1 MTYPVNRNLIV
12 PYKHVTLKSQF
23 GQKAQ
28 NKQIT
33 SLSYPP
39 SIQLNLATQTKII
52 QGQDLGKIF
61 NKTRE
66 TLEKIAYDLNKP
78 DIQNVIT
85 KIKANVDNYIMTRNP
100 VELRDAEESLK
111 KLETDFSK
119 AFKDPSDELGYHKD
133 LEGVDKSLSDFC
145 KKLRRLAL
153 ARRIETYYNIS
164 GKSTKE
170 SNSNIEI
177 KAGGES
183 RVTVTKPIESELIF
197 RQSRELHDIESTEK
211 DDLIN
216 ESKQQLPKFFTD
228 AMPKLIRSFFP
239 RSEEGRLMPRQD
251 GLKEACL
258 LHFTLL
264 KNFEPEL
271 YELTFKLAKELSQG
285 SISNKEKPIMLI
297 PFAAYQGE
305 ERLATEM
312 LPALARQKI
321 DLSKCPIYI
330 FINGQSPAA
339 ISKLATNVQEAS
351 SSLSLRTNI
360 IEGVP
365 EKWGMGLKSI
375 PVNTAIM
382 AEVLST
388 RLNEDDS
395 DIPIVLFDSDILGFK
410 NDNALSDRKAIS
422 DSGTAIFTGLYQ
434 NDSTTMINSNVNYF
448 LIDRLAHRQFSLV
461 ISNYDMKTEEQSTDA
476 QKKEQMMP
484 DVLGGNSMYSTIL
497 YCLFG
502 GIKSHSVNEDQDFS
516 NLVVGQTYKIFEIE
530 NKTDAE
536 KNNLFHDATEHDYV
550 VCDGGAITRTV
561 DKNLPITMMFQTHD
575 HNSSSSNIRLN
586 AIDAEKAQE
595 INSTRIIEEIEI
607 ILLNAIARSN
617 QFINNNVNNS
627 NRDAATNEIFARK
640 LEKFSELFNAEIEAA
655 LPGEKT
661 TKLKL
666 EPINQDASKIPQ
678 IRISFNGQERIFDF
692 DLIKEKY
699 KEG

>member
-1 MTYPVNRNLIV
+1 MTYPINRNRIV
-12 PYKHVTLKSQF
+12 PYKHVALKSQF

-228 AMPKLIRSFFP
+228 AMPKFYTSP
-239 RSEEGRLMPRQD
+239 C
-251 GLKEACL
+251 LK
-258 LHFTLL
+258 
-264 KNFEPEL
+264 
-271 YELTFKLAKELSQG
+271 
-285 SISNKEKPIMLI
+285 I
-297 PFAAYQGE
+297 
-305 ERLATEM
+305 
-312 LPALARQKI
+312 
-321 DLSKCPIYI
+321 
-330 FINGQSPAA
+330 
-339 ISKLATNVQEAS
+339 
-351 SSLSLRTNI
+351 
-360 IEGVP
+360 
-365 EKWGMGLKSI
+365 
-375 PVNTAIM
+375 
-382 AEVLST
+382 
-388 RLNEDDS
+388 LN
-395 DIPIVLFDSDILGFK
+395 
-410 NDNALSDRKAIS
+410 
-422 DSGTAIFTGLYQ
+422 Q
-434 NDSTTMINSNVNYF
+434 NYMS
-448 LIDRLAHRQFSLV
+448 
-461 ISNYDMKTEEQSTDA
+461 
-476 QKKEQMMP
+476 
-484 DVLGGNSMYSTIL
+484 
-497 YCLFG
+497 
-502 GIKSHSVNEDQDFS
+502 
-516 NLVVGQTYKIFEIE
+516 
-530 NKTDAE
+530 
-536 KNNLFHDATEHDYV
+536 
-550 VCDGGAITRTV
+550 
-561 DKNLPITMMFQTHD
+561 
-575 HNSSSSNIRLN
+575 
-586 AIDAEKAQE
+586 
-595 INSTRIIEEIEI
+595 
-607 ILLNAIARSN
+607 
-617 QFINNNVNNS
+617 
-627 NRDAATNEIFARK
+627 
-640 LEKFSELFNAEIEAA
+640 
-655 LPGEKT
+655 
-661 TKLKL
+661 
-666 EPINQDASKIPQ
+666 
-678 IRISFNGQERIFDF
+678 
-692 DLIKEKY
+692 
-699 KEG
+699 